1 MENNISKD
9 FRVSIFTTIE
19 EADIILNALAEKAL
33 RIEDLRQYVY
43 DSVNEQ
49 VKMVNPPKE
58 EEKVKKRKEKQVME
72 NIKLVCKDCKK
83 EFDFTVGEQRFYEE
97 KGFASPIRCKE
108 CRDAKKA
115 RNLERE
121 QANSNTEETFE
132 DMLKR
137 FQANTVKIEK

>member
-33 RIEDLRQYVY
+33 RIEDLRQYIY

-58 EEKVKKRKEKQVME
+58 EEKVKKGRK
-72 NIKLVCKDCKK
+72 I
-83 EFDFTVGEQRFYEE
+83 
-97 KGFASPIRCKE
+97 
-108 CRDAKKA
+108 
-115 RNLERE
+115 
-121 QANSNTEETFE
+121 SNG
-132 DMLKR
+132 KY
-137 FQANTVKIEK
+137 

>member
-58 EEKVKKRKEKQVME
+58 EEKARRKEKE
-72 NIKLVCKDCKK
+72 
-83 EFDFTVGEQRFYEE
+83 
-97 KGFASPIRCKE
+97 
-108 CRDAKKA
+108 
-115 RNLERE
+115 
-121 QANSNTEETFE
+121 SNG
-132 DMLKR
+132 KY
-137 FQANTVKIEK
+137 

>member
-58 EEKVKKRKEKQVME
+58 EEKDQKKGRE
-72 NIKLVCKDCKK
+72 NK
-83 EFDFTVGEQRFYEE
+83 
-97 KGFASPIRCKE
+97 
-108 CRDAKKA
+108 
-115 RNLERE
+115 
-121 QANSNTEETFE
+121 
-132 DMLKR
+132 
-137 FQANTVKIEK
+137 

>member
-33 RIEDLRQYVY
+33 KIEDLRQYVY

-58 EEKVKKRKEKQVME
+58 EEKVKKRKEK
-72 NIKLVCKDCKK
+72 
-83 EFDFTVGEQRFYEE
+83 
-97 KGFASPIRCKE
+97 
-108 CRDAKKA
+108 
-115 RNLERE
+115 
-121 QANSNTEETFE
+121 
-132 DMLKR
+132 
-137 FQANTVKIEK
+137 

>member
-33 RIEDLRQYVY
+33 RIEGLRQYVY

-58 EEKVKKRKEKQVME
+58 EEKVKKGRKSK
-72 NIKLVCKDCKK
+72 
-83 EFDFTVGEQRFYEE
+83 
-97 KGFASPIRCKE
+97 
-108 CRDAKKA
+108 
-115 RNLERE
+115 
-121 QANSNTEETFE
+121 
-132 DMLKR
+132 
-137 FQANTVKIEK
+137 

>member
-58 EEKVKKRKEKQVME
+58 EEKVKKRKEK
-72 NIKLVCKDCKK
+72 
-83 EFDFTVGEQRFYEE
+83 
-97 KGFASPIRCKE
+97 
-108 CRDAKKA
+108 
-115 RNLERE
+115 
-121 QANSNTEETFE
+121 
-132 DMLKR
+132 
-137 FQANTVKIEK
+137 

>member
-58 EEKVKKRKEKQVME
+58 EEKVKKRRKNK
-72 NIKLVCKDCKK
+72 
-83 EFDFTVGEQRFYEE
+83 
-97 KGFASPIRCKE
+97 
-108 CRDAKKA
+108 
-115 RNLERE
+115 
-121 QANSNTEETFE
+121 
-132 DMLKR
+132 
-137 FQANTVKIEK
+137 

>member
-33 RIEDLRQYVY
+33 RIEDLRQYIY

-58 EEKVKKRKEKQVME
+58 EEKVKKKKEK
-72 NIKLVCKDCKK
+72 
-83 EFDFTVGEQRFYEE
+83 
-97 KGFASPIRCKE
+97 
-108 CRDAKKA
+108 
-115 RNLERE
+115 
-121 QANSNTEETFE
+121 
-132 DMLKR
+132 
-137 FQANTVKIEK
+137 

>member
-33 RIEDLRQYVY
+33 RIESLRQYVY

-58 EEKVKKRKEKQVME
+58 EEKVKKGRKNK
-72 NIKLVCKDCKK
+72 
-83 EFDFTVGEQRFYEE
+83 
-97 KGFASPIRCKE
+97 
-108 CRDAKKA
+108 
-115 RNLERE
+115 
-121 QANSNTEETFE
+121 
-132 DMLKR
+132 
-137 FQANTVKIEK
+137 

>member
-43 DSVNEQ
+43 NSVNEQ

-58 EEKVKKRKEKQVME
+58 EEKVKKRKEK
-72 NIKLVCKDCKK
+72 
-83 EFDFTVGEQRFYEE
+83 
-97 KGFASPIRCKE
+97 
-108 CRDAKKA
+108 
-115 RNLERE
+115 
-121 QANSNTEETFE
+121 
-132 DMLKR
+132 
-137 FQANTVKIEK
+137 

>member
-33 RIEDLRQYVY
+33 RIEDLRQYIY

-58 EEKVKKRKEKQVME
+58 EEKVKKRKEK
-72 NIKLVCKDCKK
+72 
-83 EFDFTVGEQRFYEE
+83 
-97 KGFASPIRCKE
+97 
-108 CRDAKKA
+108 
-115 RNLERE
+115 
-121 QANSNTEETFE
+121 
-132 DMLKR
+132 
-137 FQANTVKIEK
+137 

>member
-49 VKMVNPPKE
+49 VKMANSSKE
-58 EEKVKKRKEKQVME
+58 EEKVKKERKNK
-72 NIKLVCKDCKK
+72 
-83 EFDFTVGEQRFYEE
+83 
-97 KGFASPIRCKE
+97 
-108 CRDAKKA
+108 
-115 RNLERE
+115 
-121 QANSNTEETFE
+121 
-132 DMLKR
+132 
-137 FQANTVKIEK
+137 

>member
-33 RIEDLRQYVY
+33 RIEDLRQYIY

-58 EEKVKKRKEKQVME
+58 EEKVKKRK
-72 NIKLVCKDCKK
+72 KK
-83 EFDFTVGEQRFYEE
+83 
-97 KGFASPIRCKE
+97 
-108 CRDAKKA
+108 
-115 RNLERE
+115 
-121 QANSNTEETFE
+121 
-132 DMLKR
+132 
-137 FQANTVKIEK
+137 

>member
-33 RIEDLRQYVY
+33 RIESLRQYVY

-58 EEKVKKRKEKQVME
+58 EEKVKKRKEK
-72 NIKLVCKDCKK
+72 
-83 EFDFTVGEQRFYEE
+83 
-97 KGFASPIRCKE
+97 
-108 CRDAKKA
+108 
-115 RNLERE
+115 
-121 QANSNTEETFE
+121 
-132 DMLKR
+132 
-137 FQANTVKIEK
+137 

>member
-19 EADIILNALAEKAL
+19 EDDIILNALAEKAL

-58 EEKVKKRKEKQVME
+58 EEKVKKGRKNK
-72 NIKLVCKDCKK
+72 
-83 EFDFTVGEQRFYEE
+83 
-97 KGFASPIRCKE
+97 
-108 CRDAKKA
+108 
-115 RNLERE
+115 
-121 QANSNTEETFE
+121 
-132 DMLKR
+132 
-137 FQANTVKIEK
+137 

>member
-49 VKMVNPPKE
+49 VKMVNPTKE
-58 EEKVKKRKEKQVME
+58 EEKVKKGRKNK
-72 NIKLVCKDCKK
+72 
-83 EFDFTVGEQRFYEE
+83 
-97 KGFASPIRCKE
+97 
-108 CRDAKKA
+108 
-115 RNLERE
+115 
-121 QANSNTEETFE
+121 
-132 DMLKR
+132 
-137 FQANTVKIEK
+137 